1 MPTTVS
7 PEFLRQLAHT
17 LDSVFDQIPSPEAV
31 QRGDDIGGAIYT
43 VVVDIG
49 NVLADVT
56 DVLVAE
62 SHEEAK
68 TRVALSAGGRAGAA
82 ALTSCAPT
90 LGATLGHLALV
101 VERLGAHQGAE
112 SPGPGRRPVPSHD
125 EAFLLQQL
133 LDEVGTLLR
142 KASRRLACEAT
153 HLSHSLTEQPRP
165 VPTPITRPAVPAAT
179 SETP

>member
-7 PEFLRQLAHT
+7 PAILRQLAHN

-31 QRGDDIGGAIYT
+31 QRGDDIGGAVYT

-68 TRVALSAGGRAGAA
+68 TRVALSARGRAGAA
-82 ALTSCAPT
+82 ALTSCAPP
-90 LGATLGHLALV
+90 LGTALGHLALV
-101 VERLGAHQGAE
+101 VERLGAQGAE
-112 SPGPGRRPVPSHD
+112 SPVSGGRPVASSD

-153 HLSHSLTEQPRP
+153 NLSRSLTEQPRP
-165 VPTPITRPAVPAAT
+165 IPTPITRPTVPT
-179 SETP
+179 TPSETF